1 MLNRVRRLPLEVQE
15 RMEEAR
21 QYVNNE
27 MDRHFNGYI
36 NLVHARH
43 RGIFYHFYRSP
54 VPALPRPDHNTV
66 DLACRRLH
74 DELDDLLT
82 EPTVLSVDFRCR
94 DGSMAARVQI
104 LDTRLQLEGFQ
115 TVVRVYKNW
124 LYYNER
130 HPQYANVTVV
140 LE

>member
-1 MLNRVRRLPLEVQE
+1 MLHRLQRLPLEVQE

-21 QYVNNE
+21 QYVNVE
-27 MDRHFNGYI
+27 MDRHFPRYI

-43 RGIFYHFYRSP
+43 RGIFYHFYRSLD
-54 VPALPRPDHNTV
+54 VQLQRPSNDAI
-66 DLACRRLH
+66 DLACQRLH
-74 DELDDLLT
+74 DELDDLLL
-82 EPTVLSVDFRCR
+82 EPNVPSVDFRCR
-94 DGSMAARVQI
+94 DGSLAARVQI
-104 LDTRLQLEGFQ
+104 LDVQIPFEDFQ
-115 TVVRVYKNW
+115 TTVRIYKNW